1 MEEKKV
7 KAEIEGEQIN
17 GKNEELRGQLS
28 SQSQLI
34 EQMKS
39 AEQELHQKVQEKE
52 IQSSKQKYELER
64 HKLESDNATRRVA
77 QLTSERE
84 KLMLLNE
91 KLSVKVKESNEGGGN
106 RGLFGMINQPGFR
119 ASIGRSQE
127 SDVEAQVREANYQNI
142 IANLRAKIE
151 KQSNAL

>member
-17 GKNEELRGQLS
+17 GKNAELRGQLS

-52 IQSSKQKYELER
+52 IQSAKQKYELER

-151 KQSNAL
+151 KQSNEL